1 VIGTRLR
8 PVQLWLAR
16 RTDDDSDSSVRE
28 DTQAQQYTIVKAGM
42 CARQA
47 RPGQAKPPPLSRSVV
62 CGVEPPLSLSLS
74 LSCSPE
80 RRGPTGRSKA
90 ASGGQGGGE
99 SDGASG
105 ETHSARL
112 PSFPETGYAVGRLG
126 FPPSLC
132 FAGNGNLTSRQ
143 LAASL
148 TSPLTSQLHP

>member
-28 DTQAQQYTIVKAGM
+28 DTQAQRYTIVKAGM

-47 RPGQAKPPPLSRSVV
+47 RPGQAATTLTQR
-62 CGVEPPLSLSLS
+62 GVWSGATPLSLSLS
-74 LSCSPE
+74 LLLAGAA
-80 RRGPTGRSKA
+80 GPTGRSKA

-99 SDGASG
+99 SDGAIG

>member
-1 VIGTRLR
+1 
-8 PVQLWLAR
+8 VQLWLAR

-74 LSCSPE
+74 FSLSLLLAGAA
-80 RRGPTGRSKA
+80 GPTGRSKA

-126 FPPSLC
+126 FPP
-132 FAGNGNLTSRQ
+132 
-143 LAASL
+143 
-148 TSPLTSQLHP
+148 

>member
-1 VIGTRLR
+1 
-8 PVQLWLAR
+8 
-16 RTDDDSDSSVRE
+16 VR
-28 DTQAQQYTIVKAGM
+28 
-42 CARQA
+42 A

-74 LSCSPE
+74 LSLLLAGAA
-80 RRGPTGRSKA
+80 GPTGRSKA